1 MIQVFFARPQGRGK
15 KKWDAADRI
24 RTCVSTKLVGP
35 EPTPFDRSGTAAMK
49 DWFFCPFINLHHGRL
64 RAENERRAL
73 QRCDGRASIVR
84 PQCGAQRK
92 RRACSTVRGA

>member
-1 MIQVFFARPQGRGK
+1 
-15 KKWDAADRI
+15 
-24 RTCVSTKLVGP
+24 
-35 EPTPFDRSGTAAMK
+35 MK